1 MLVKI
6 IAMGLTPA
14 VWKNVFH
21 HLRNRLP
28 NQPFAAGIF
37 STSEELA
44 YLTGEY
50 QRRQWGREEA
60 EFLFCDL
67 VPGAEGKKR
76 LAFLKKISTDKSRP
90 KVELVLTLS
99 TLEKG
104 IKQLVQGADKAA
116 LLVDG
121 KIRFSIADPA
131 FVIRDFPGDFPRIRV
146 NNHLT
151 ALRLKVPVKGRQE
164 IPPSALK
171 PGTLLGFREIEAI
184 IRDEEALSP
193 AAWLKAVLR
202 DEKAHVSAKS
212 IPGLIRESNGL
223 YLCPGIPSGRITGAV
238 LNGVTF
244 SRLFELGQ
252 LTEDSPHF
260 EQVCDALRKSGQRL
274 TRRWREALR
283 KIRIAESKADLPLVC
298 GGGAPV
304 IRETLAALLTARGF
318 QRCSTLESPSEG
330 KFREPALLLQIGPW
344 NPGEMNAQL
353 EEPMVVPLEESL
365 AASLEPLQGLLDW
378 SSLPYRRVTVN
389 GPPLGPQSFA
399 EQREELTVRHD
410 KAQQAGTL
418 AENRR
423 VMLEQEIGVL
433 RDARTRLSG
442 LLEARETVQVWS
454 GSVPSSV
461 KEVLVFSFDPE
472 EAGAVL
478 QALSGIGKKRW
489 FDLSPYSDPEA
500 LRGLSLEHLKSY
512 FEKGFVTITAS
523 ARERLNHISDAL
535 EQQLADAGRALAEC
549 GAAQRFYREEIHK
562 TGLGKEAL
570 ARQWIHD
577 SLDGWLTDNF
587 TELMRR
593 MDPLRTRHE
602 RSWFSRALVSRVAV
616 VSAMRE
622 NRDPILAACR
632 EVYPGFNPEQS
643 RVVNVTLESF
653 SNAAREARPAASS
666 PSGRS
671 IPGEA
676 EASEVDEEAVARET
690 EPPPPLQ
697 EALDGFLADVAGE
710 LRDVRCDLLIIEY
723 DHRTAFSLLEYLR
736 RALPGLEEVPAVLI
750 LPEPWVPGEHEALPW
765 PHTRLVP
772 LRRLGPLT
780 QEECARSLRGLYSA

>member
-1 MLVKI
+1 
-6 IAMGLTPA
+6 
-14 VWKNVFH
+14 
-21 HLRNRLP
+21 
-28 NQPFAAGIF
+28 
-37 STSEELA
+37 
-44 YLTGEY
+44 
-50 QRRQWGREEA
+50 
-60 EFLFCDL
+60 
-67 VPGAEGKKR
+67 
-76 LAFLKKISTDKSRP
+76 
-90 KVELVLTLS
+90 
-99 TLEKG
+99 
-104 IKQLVQGADKAA
+104 
-116 LLVDG
+116 
-121 KIRFSIADPA
+121 
-131 FVIRDFPGDFPRIRV
+131 
-146 NNHLT
+146 
-151 ALRLKVPVKGRQE
+151 
-164 IPPSALK
+164 
-171 PGTLLGFREIEAI
+171 
-184 IRDEEALSP
+184 
-193 AAWLKAVLR
+193 
-202 DEKAHVSAKS
+202 
-212 IPGLIRESNGL
+212 
-223 YLCPGIPSGRITGAV
+223 
-238 LNGVTF
+238 
-244 SRLFELGQ
+244 
-252 LTEDSPHF
+252 
-260 EQVCDALRKSGQRL
+260 
-274 TRRWREALR
+274 LR

-304 IRETLAALLTARGF
+304 IRETLAALLTTRGF

-330 KFREPALLLQIGPW
+330 AFREPALLLQIGPW

-389 GPPLGPQSFA
+389 GPPLGPQSFQ

-410 KAQQAGTL
+410 KAEQAGTL

-454 GSVPSSV
+454 GSVPSSI

-478 QALSGIGKKRW
+478 QALPGIGKKRW

-500 LRGLSLEHLKSY
+500 LRTLSMDHLNSY

-587 TELMRR
+587 AELMRR
-593 MDPLRTRHE
+593 MEPLRTRHE
-602 RSWFSRALVSRVAV
+602 RSWFSRALVNRVAI
-616 VSAMRE
+616 VSAARE

-653 SNAAREARPAASS
+653 FHASGEARPAPSS
-666 PSGRS
+666 PSGRG

-676 EASEVDEEAVARET
+676 ARET
-690 EPPPPLQ
+690 AVAGEAEPLPPE
-697 EALDGFLADVAGE
+697 EALDGFLAAVAGE

-723 DHRTAFSLLEYLR
+723 DHPTAFSLLEHLR
-736 RALPGLEEVPAVLI
+736 RALPGLEKVPAVLI

-780 QEECARSLRGLYSA
+780 PEECARSLRGLYSA